1 MTTTDDLRRT
11 RPRRPTAVTVAIV
24 LWAVWLVVGVVA
36 TVVVTVTD
44 GALTGIGAVLT
55 LALSLVVWAAV
66 AAAVLLL
73 LRGSSV
79 ARIVLVAVA
88 ALRAVLS
95 VTDGPLSTALIALSI
110 VAAVLLFVPSARPF
124 FRRNVVP
131 EPSRASR
138 PDRD

>member
-11 RPRRPTAVTVAIV
+11 RPRRPTAVTVATV
-24 LWAVWLVVGVVA
+24 LWAVWLVVGVVS

-44 GALTGIGAVLT
+44 GDLTGIGAVLT
-55 LALSLVVWAAV
+55 LVLSLVVWAAV

-95 VTDGPLSTALIALSI
+95 ITDGPLSTALIALSV

-124 FRRNVVP
+124 FRRAVVP